1 MAWNPFSTLQN
12 GGDAR
17 QWFRDSIPLA
27 VRQDLRNI
35 KSGTLA
41 QKGAGLL
48 GLGATTA
55 KASGV
60 NLPEFGISESAGQ
73 ASVYNPDGSV
83 KTSSGG
89 GFSAEQGP
97 EYGPFKSDLLPTP
110 TTGGTGGAGG
120 TSAQANIDVI
130 DGVAY
135 DLNDPGQFQA
145 YVQAANAKL
154 DSAFDY
160 FKTSTESAKEE
171 DIAEAKAQ
179 EERVLQN
186 ISKAMENLSYSKE
199 SYNKDYTRSLE
210 DLAEGFRQGTA
221 RRQTFYA
228 SVAPRVYQSSQGTSQ
243 AYGENKY
250 KEGQTR
256 YAEDKERTYRDFN
269 QAEQEYAQSQQDT
282 SNQFELY
289 KQRRERQAQDS
300 LFNQAQQTQGQRDAM
315 MGKTKNW
322 RADQVNA
329 GRSQWSNVPEFQA
342 KDLSGYTPSNVG
354 LNDLMQFIKF
364 QPASAGATGATTG
377 RSQVMATPEAGG
389 QAHANY
395 LGYQP
400 EQEEEN
406 ALNLYKTGKGNY

>member
-1 MAWNPFSTLQN
+1 MVWNPL
-12 GGDAR
+12 
-17 QWFRDSIPLA
+17 
-27 VRQDLRNI
+27 
-35 KSGTLA
+35 
-41 QKGAGLL
+41 KG
-48 GLGATTA
+48 
-55 KASGV
+55 
-60 NLPEFGISESAGQ
+60 
-73 ASVYNPDGSV
+73 YNPLKDYARAGGWLGPDSV
-83 KTSSGG
+83 SWSVLNDPIKAAGNAYERLTKGMNPLRPYRTYAAETTQPVNDT
-89 GFSAEQGP
+89 AEQGP
-97 EYGPFKSDLLPTP
+97 EYGPFQSDLMPTQAA
-110 TTGGTGGAGG
+110 TVAGGTGGTG
-120 TSAQANIDVI
+120 AQANIDVI

-145 YVQAANAKL
+145 YMQAANAKL

-160 FKTSTESAKEE
+160 FKTSTETAKEE

-186 ISKAMENLSYSKE
+186 IAKAMENLSYSRE
-199 SYNKDYTRSLE
+199 SYDKDYTRSLE

-256 YAEDKERTYRDFN
+256 YAEDKARTYRDFN
-269 QAEQEYAQSQQDT
+269 QAEQEYKQSQQDT
-282 SNQFELY
+282 SNQFNLY
-289 KQRRERQAQDS
+289 KQRRERQAQDAI
-300 LFNQAQQTQGQRDAM
+300 FNQAQQTQGQRDAM

-322 RADQVNA
+322 KADQVSA

-342 KDLSGYTPSNVG
+342 RDLSGYTPSNVG

-364 QPASAGATGATTG
+364 QPAGVGMGATPQ

-400 EQEEEN
+400 EQEEEQP
-406 ALNLYKTGKGNY
+406 LNLYKAGKGSF

>member
-1 MAWNPFSTLQN
+1 MDGSLYEFNGFFARPKDDGGLDFFYDDGNFIKKISLNDYLQ
-12 GGDAR
+12 GAGMR
-17 QWFRDSIPLA
+17 QTDLEHMIANDFVDPA
-27 VRQDLRNI
+27 VTDKMI
-35 KSGTLA
+35 KSFNPTYNQAGT
-41 QKGAGLL
+41 
-48 GLGATTA
+48 
-55 KASGV
+55 
-60 NLPEFGISESAGQ
+60 
-73 ASVYNPDGSV
+73 
-83 KTSSGG
+83 
-89 GFSAEQGP
+89 
-97 EYGPFKSDLLPTP
+97 
-110 TTGGTGGAGG
+110 GG

-145 YVQAANAKL
+145 YIQAANAKL

-160 FKTSTESAKEE
+160 FKTSAETTRDE

-186 ISKAMENLSYSKE
+186 ISKAMENLRYSRE
-199 SYNKDYTRSLE
+199 SYDKDYTRSLE

-269 QAEQEYAQSQQDT
+269 QAEQEYKQSQQDT
-282 SNQFELY
+282 SNQFNLY

-300 LFNQAQQTQGQRDAM
+300 IFNRAQQLQEQRDAVLS
-315 MGKTKNW
+315 KTKNW
-322 RADQVNA
+322 KADQVSA
-329 GRSQWSNVPEFQA
+329 GRSRWSNVPEFQA
-342 KDLSGYTPSNVG
+342 RDLSGYTPSNVG

-364 QPASAGATGATTG
+364 QPAGAGMGATPQ

-389 QAHANY
+389 QALGSY